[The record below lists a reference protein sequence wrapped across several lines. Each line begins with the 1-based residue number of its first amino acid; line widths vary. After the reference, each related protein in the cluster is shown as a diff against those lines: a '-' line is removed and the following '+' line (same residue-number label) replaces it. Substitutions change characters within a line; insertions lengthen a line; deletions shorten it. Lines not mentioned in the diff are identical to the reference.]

1 MQVQV
6 NSTGGKG
13 IAALLKRLDDGF
25 VNVGILAGEGQ
36 HEDSVLTVAQIGF
49 WHEFGAEN
57 ANIPERSFIRSTIN
71 GKAKEIKA
79 VSRAQLKKVING
91 VTTTEKGLGI
101 LGAFTAG
108 LIQEKFTSNNWAPN
122 TAKTE
127 LRKGSSAPLID
138 TGQLRQSISY
148 EVKAK

>member
-13 IAALLKRLDDGF
+13 ISALLKRLDDGF
-25 VNVGILAGEGQ
+25 VNVGILAGTGR
-36 HEDSVLTVAQIGF
+36 HEDSALTVATIGF
-49 WHEFGAEN
+49 FHEFGTVT
-57 ANIPERSFIRSTIN
+57 IPERSFIRSTIQ
-71 GKAKEIKA
+71 GKSKEIKA

-91 VTTTEKGLGI
+91 STTTEKGLGI

-122 TAKTE
+122 TARTE
-127 LRKGSSAPLID
+127 LRKGSSTPLID